1 MRVKSFSSKPRLS
14 GWGFE
19 VPDVEMSI
27 PSVSGY
33 LTIPYHD
40 GEEGLAR
47 WLPNQ
52 LHAWS
57 WGGSTSRGCSA
68 HILVYLSQWRNAN
81 LSQCFGENQF
91 SCYKV
96 SCAVLFLSTS
106 FLLLLLASRKTCKS
120 LLSASPPE
128 IRHFVLLGRLGHTFC
143 NLLVCN
149 LFNHLLSHALELQWV
164 SPSM

>member
-1 MRVKSFSSKPRLS
+1 M
-14 GWGFE
+14 
-19 VPDVEMSI
+19 
-27 PSVSGY
+27 
-33 LTIPYHD
+33 
-40 GEEGLAR
+40 
-47 WLPNQ
+47 
-52 LHAWS
+52 
-57 WGGSTSRGCSA
+57 
-68 HILVYLSQWRNAN
+68 N
-81 LSQCFGENQF
+81 LSQCFGEYQF

-106 FLLLLLASRKTCKS
+106 FLLLLLASRKTCKF